1 MPLTPT
7 FQSAFQ
13 SAYRSGFTHN
23 AGVFNSKRLD
33 LSTNHDS
40 SDTTISDRSPYGNDA
55 TLKSGVYFSTNGLT
69 DKGINADC
77 SAAGS
82 GTYKLTGKVRSA
94 STGTKHVTMDG
105 ATGDTLTINTA
116 DVWED
121 FESST
126 FTGTPSNVV
135 MGWDGGSNFSA
146 CDWSDIRLID
156 TSDGST
162 VAHLQ
167 GNDSGAS
174 DLDGKLVA
182 DSSGNGYHGAH
193 IGCAGGSAEGMDPVL
208 AGLPG
213 ELLWFDGVDD
223 SVSANIGTF
232 YSSNDTIKI
241 EVEVGAV
248 FCDLDVMLTLGAN
261 DSNGF
266 KLVGRTSPF
275 EELRGE
281 LVVAGT
287 FYTRGSIPIIQG
299 TYTIDIDKTTPSFT
313 ITDPNGGQYT
323 NNASAQVFALK
334 ANGNLHIGFRPTL
347 NDKYFEGTLSNIKLY
362 DNSATLVH
370 FLKGNGNTNAA
381 WADQAGSSD
390 GTVNGSPIT
399 LATKRQTI
407 LQTAGGDFNRGGV
420 IVEHYNIADDD
431 GAVLNTN
438 GTSSVSVNGENW
450 DLEIDYTQGLA
461 IYGNFSQQL
470 SGTPIVVKII
480 VDSISLG
487 GASDIRVRLVDIS
500 AAVADTI
507 NISAAGTY
515 YLISSNGIRGDGLR
529 INATAGTS
537 NATLTVSEYTQ
548 YEGYSPQCLIP
559 ASDSNPAQDA
569 IGNPIDNPRPNN
581 KVINLIADD
590 AKATVA
596 ADASM
601 DVTKTI
607 EGWVYYD
614 GTDQTFLD
622 IGTPIINSSS
632 DVLGSTLA
640 GTLTYYV
647 NGVATTA
654 LGSAG
659 WKHIAI
665 TSDTVQATDA
675 IDILATSAAWKMI
688 DRTLT
693 ATEVLSRF
701 NSSRFQYSANWE
713 FHYLRPDGS
722 AILRPDSSQYIR
734 P

>member
-82 GTYKLTGKVRSA
+82 GTYKLTGKVRSS
-94 STGTKHVTMDG
+94 STGTKYVTMDG
-105 ATGDTLTINTA
+105 ATADTLTVNTA
-116 DVWED
+116 DVWQD

-135 MGWDGGSNFSA
+135 CGWDGGSSFSA
-146 CDWSDIRLID
+146 CDWSNVQLID

-162 VAHLQ
+162 VSHFQ
-167 GNDSGAS
+167 GNESGAG
-174 DLDGKLVA
+174 DLDGKLVV
-182 DSSGNGYHGAH
+182 DSSSNGYNGQH
-193 IGCAGGSAEGMDPVL
+193 IGCAGGSAEPDIL
-208 AGLPG
+208 QTAGQNANRRM
-213 ELLWFDGVDD
+213 WFDGVDD

-390 GTVNGSPIT
+390 GTVNGSP
-399 LATKRQTI
+399 
-407 LQTAGGDFNRGGV
+407 DN
-420 IVEHYNIADDD
+420 HYI
-431 GAVLNTN
+431 
-438 GTSSVSVNGENW
+438 
-450 DLEIDYTQGLA
+450 
-461 IYGNFSQQL
+461 
-470 SGTPIVVKII
+470 
-480 VDSISLG
+480 
-487 GASDIRVRLVDIS
+487 
-500 AAVADTI
+500 
-507 NISAAGTY
+507 
-515 YLISSNGIRGDGLR
+515 
-529 INATAGTS
+529 
-537 NATLTVSEYTQ
+537 
-548 YEGYSPQCLIP
+548 PQ
-559 ASDSNPAQDA
+559 SDSDNSIDA
-569 IGNPIDNPRPNN
+569 FGAAIDDLRPNN

-640 GTLTYYV
+640 GSLTYYV

-675 IDILATSAAWKMI
+675 IDILATSAAWKFI

-693 ATEVLSRF
+693 ATEVLARF
-701 NSSRFQYSANWE
+701 NGSRFQYSANWE

>member
-82 GTYKLTGKVRSA
+82 GTYKLTGKVRSS
-94 STGTKHVTMDG
+94 STGTKYVTMDG
-105 ATGDTLTINTA
+105 ATADTLTVNTA
-116 DVWED
+116 DVWQD

-135 MGWDGGSNFSA
+135 CGWDGGSSFSA
-146 CDWSDIRLID
+146 CDWSNVQLID

-162 VAHLQ
+162 VSHFQ
-167 GNDSGAS
+167 GNESGAG
-174 DLDGKLVA
+174 DLDGKLVV
-182 DSSGNGYHGAH
+182 DSSSNGYNGQH
-193 IGCAGGSAEGMDPVL
+193 IGCAGGSAEPDIL
-208 AGLPG
+208 QTAGQNANRRM
-213 ELLWFDGVDD
+213 WFDGVDD

-248 FCDLDVMLTLGAN
+248 FCDLDVVLTLGAN

-390 GTVNGSPIT
+390 GTVNGSP
-399 LATKRQTI
+399 
-407 LQTAGGDFNRGGV
+407 DN
-420 IVEHYNIADDD
+420 HYI
-431 GAVLNTN
+431 
-438 GTSSVSVNGENW
+438 
-450 DLEIDYTQGLA
+450 
-461 IYGNFSQQL
+461 
-470 SGTPIVVKII
+470 
-480 VDSISLG
+480 
-487 GASDIRVRLVDIS
+487 
-500 AAVADTI
+500 
-507 NISAAGTY
+507 
-515 YLISSNGIRGDGLR
+515 
-529 INATAGTS
+529 
-537 NATLTVSEYTQ
+537 
-548 YEGYSPQCLIP
+548 PQ
-559 ASDSNPAQDA
+559 SDSDNSIDA
-569 IGNPIDNPRPNN
+569 FGAAIDDLRPNN

-640 GTLTYYV
+640 GSLTYYV

-675 IDILATSAAWKMI
+675 IDILATSAAWKFI

-693 ATEVLSRF
+693 ATEVLARF
-701 NSSRFQYSANWE
+701 NGSRFQYSANWE

>member
-82 GTYKLTGKVRSA
+82 GTYKLTGKVRSS
-94 STGTKHVTMDG
+94 STGTKYVTMDG
-105 ATGDTLTINTA
+105 ATADTLTVNTA
-116 DVWED
+116 DVWQD

-135 MGWDGGSNFSA
+135 CGWDGGSSFSA
-146 CDWSDIRLID
+146 CDWSNVQLID

-162 VAHLQ
+162 VSHFQ
-167 GNDSGAS
+167 GNESGAG
-174 DLDGKLVA
+174 DLDGKLVV
-182 DSSGNGYHGAH
+182 DSSSNGYNGQH
-193 IGCAGGSAEGMDPVL
+193 IGCAGGSAEPDIL
-208 AGLPG
+208 QTAGQNANRRM
-213 ELLWFDGVDD
+213 WFDGVDD

-390 GTVNGSPIT
+390 GTVNGSPDNHYIPQSDT
-399 LATKRQTI
+399 DSTI
-407 LQTAGGDFNRGGV
+407 DALGFP
-420 IVEHYNIADDD
+420 IA
-431 GAVLNTN
+431 
-438 GTSSVSVNGENW
+438 
-450 DLEIDYTQGLA
+450 
-461 IYGNFSQQL
+461 
-470 SGTPIVVKII
+470 
-480 VDSISLG
+480 
-487 GASDIRVRLVDIS
+487 
-500 AAVADTI
+500 
-507 NISAAGTY
+507 
-515 YLISSNGIRGDGLR
+515 
-529 INATAGTS
+529 
-537 NATLTVSEYTQ
+537 
-548 YEGYSPQCLIP
+548 
-559 ASDSNPAQDA
+559 
-569 IGNPIDNPRPNN
+569 NPRPNN

-640 GTLTYYV
+640 GSLTYYV

-675 IDILATSAAWKMI
+675 IDILATSAAWKFI

-693 ATEVLSRF
+693 ATEVLARF
-701 NSSRFQYSANWE
+701 NGSRFQYSANWE